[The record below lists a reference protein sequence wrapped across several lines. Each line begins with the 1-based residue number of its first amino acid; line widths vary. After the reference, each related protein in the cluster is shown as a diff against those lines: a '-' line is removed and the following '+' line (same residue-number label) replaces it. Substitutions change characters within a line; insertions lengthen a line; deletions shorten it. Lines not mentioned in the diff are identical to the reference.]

1 VNQINPIDVP
11 AARRAGA
18 ELKEILLPVWMAYA
32 NWGFSFGSFEAF
44 YQFKWN
50 NTSVDGCGT
59 YWATVETII
68 STDPGKCNSATVIT
82 NVLGGVAP
90 GTTSPFI
97 GQLGS
102 NPFAQGNG
110 LYVPLVKGEEP
121 SDSGQ
126 FGFAFRF
133 PVDKIDTEFGLYFM
147 NIHSRLPIISSIT
160 GSLPT
165 TPLVLPPGTLG
176 PQQTNPY
183 LVAAINPADGL
194 PFWRVPGTGANPL
207 DPSDDTTPRGPTP
220 LHAALGA
227 RLGRSITPGAA
238 FWEYPEDIKIYG
250 LSAATNL
257 FGWSVSAEA
266 SYHED
271 VPVQV
276 NGNDLLQSFLGF
288 VGPNA
293 SRGRAAVLSGENVVF
308 HGYDAYDKT
317 QFQLN
322 TVKTYSNVLGADNML
337 IVGEI
342 GYQMNDINENI
353 KKGGVRYGRG
363 FMYGVGSNPALA
375 GQVPVTGGN
384 TCSTTFV
391 NAPVPVPSSVYN
403 PSPLGCKN
411 DGYITD
417 SAWGYRLRVSA
428 DYLNV
433 GNSGIA
439 VTPSVFWSHD
449 VDGISMD
456 PAFIEDRQ
464 VLGLGVKFTYNKKY
478 VLDFNYVDYADRNYD
493 PLFDRD
499 YYSAALSVTF

>member
-1 VNQINPIDVP
+1 MSIDAFARTFSLYDLQLDEVAETDRIVEALRGQILHRLRRKGAVVGLSGGIDSSVTAAIP
-11 AARRAGA
+11 AIAAA
-18 ELKEILLPVWMAYA
+18 AAYV
-32 NWGFSFGSFEAF
+32 GSL
-44 YQFKWN
+44 N
-50 NTSVDGCGT
+50 
-59 YWATVETII
+59 
-68 STDPGKCNSATVIT
+68 
-82 NVLGGVAP
+82 GVAINLTQP
-90 GTTSPFI
+90 
-97 GQLGS
+97 
-102 NPFAQGNG
+102 N
-110 LYVPLVKGEEP
+110 
-121 SDSGQ
+121 
-126 FGFAFRF
+126 
-133 PVDKIDTEFGLYFM
+133 
-147 NIHSRLPIISSIT
+147 
-160 GSLPT
+160 SL
-165 TPLVLPPGTLG
+165 
-176 PQQTNPY
+176 
-183 LVAAINPADGL
+183 
-194 PFWRVPGTGANPL
+194 
-207 DPSDDTTPRGPTP
+207 
-220 LHAALGA
+220 
-227 RLGRSITPGAA
+227 
-238 FWEYPEDIKIYG
+238 WEYPEDIQIYG
-250 LSAATNL
+250 LSTASNL
-257 FGWSVSAEA
+257 FGWSVSSEL
-266 SYHED
+266 SYHKD